1 MNSCGWFWGCCREKP
16 NYITQLR
23 EQKPLVTF
31 HEEHKDPRIGELGL
45 KLNIKE
51 SGSLALDP
59 NVTHPFVKVHVIDL
73 ETCMPLAKSGVRN
86 CTSFNESSQIY
97 N

>member
-1 MNSCGWFWGCCREKP
+1 M
-16 NYITQLR
+16 
-23 EQKPLVTF
+23 TF

-97 N
+97 NQAE